1 MKKKNRYFAM
11 IVLIMM
17 LLLIAAGLLAGEWAL
32 IKNNGSLIC
41 FGCIGIG

>member
-32 IKNNGSLIC
+32 IKNNSNLIC